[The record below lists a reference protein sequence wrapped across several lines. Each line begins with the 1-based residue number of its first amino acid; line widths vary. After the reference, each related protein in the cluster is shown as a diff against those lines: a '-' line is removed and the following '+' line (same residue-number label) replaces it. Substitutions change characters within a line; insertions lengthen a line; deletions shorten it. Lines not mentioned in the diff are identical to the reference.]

1 MGDLFDMNMNVA
13 PKQVL
18 RTIISA
24 ATICLVLVWTGNVAD
39 ASRKRTGEVYLIR
52 GLLNVFS
59 LGMDDLG
66 QQAKARGYTTRVFN
80 HTGWKGIARDIIRR
94 SKQKAVSHPIVISGH
109 SLGANSATSMANY
122 LSQNG
127 VKVELVVPFDPTSQR
142 VVEGNIKMVVNY
154 YIPNGAAN
162 TVVGSSNFRGKII
175 NVNVSDMRGVGHMN
189 VEKSR
194 KLHSEF
200 FKRLKRISR

>member
-1 MGDLFDMNMNVA
+1 MNADA
-13 PKQVL
+13 PQERALKA
-18 RTIISA
+18 IISVA
-24 ATICLVLVWTGNVAD
+24 ALCLVLVWTGEVAD
-39 ASRKRTGEVYLIR
+39 AARKRTGELYLIR
-52 GLLNVFS
+52 GLFNVFS
-59 LGMDDLG
+59 LGMDDLA
-66 QQAKARGYTTRVFN
+66 QQARARGYNTRVFN
-80 HTGWKGIARDIIRR
+80 HTGWKGIANDIIRR
-94 SKQKAVSHPIVISGH
+94 SKSRAVSHPIVISGH

-122 LSQNG
+122 LTQKG
-127 VKVELVVPFDPTSQR
+127 VKVDLVVPFDPTSKR

-162 TVVGSSNFRGKII
+162 TVVGASGFRGKII

-194 KLHSEF
+194 ELHNEF